1 MRKLPALALTALLLP
16 AFVLTGCHFSK
27 VNANERV
34 HVAGR
39 ALDASG
45 KPLAGATVLLFKE
58 ADLGEFLFGTVEA
71 LSTLGTICLLPQAP
85 TICAKARSTQTDR
98 DGNYSFDLTGAD
110 TQGSIGTEAALD
122 AIFSDPRANSDGT
135 TTTVSFHVRQATV
148 ELPAARLWKAAP
160 RLSSAAGRLRL
171 TWTPLPTGTG
181 SGTSY
186 AAEAYL
192 EGQSNLAWTQ
202 PAQPPRA
209 DIDARILED
218 KAASVAVRARTTLSG
233 GTGAGTVRASYL
245 SPKLTAAPTAGA
257 PPSRGRPCA
266 SVSGNPPVAGTFASC
281 GATDGDLVQAARL
294 PATGKQVVSGI
305 AIDLGR
311 PRPIGLVVVRG
322 VSGQFLVEVSADGR
336 TYRTIATE
344 TGDAVAVTSPG
355 LPLARWVR
363 VRSASGLDVSLL
375 REVSVW

>member
-1 MRKLPALALTALLLP
+1 MRKPTAVVLTALLS

-45 KPLAGATVLLFKE
+45 TPLSGATVFLFKE

-71 LSTLGTICLLPQAP
+71 LSTLGTVCLLPQAP
-85 TICAKARSTQTDR
+85 TICAKARNTRTDH

-110 TQGSIGTEAALD
+110 TQGSIGTEAVLD
-122 AIFSDPRANSDGT
+122 AVFSDPRGGSNGT
-135 TTTVSFHVRQATV
+135 TTTVSFHVRQPNVA
-148 ELPAARLWKAAP
+148 LPPAALWN
-160 RLSSAAGRLRL
+160 SAARVSDTPQHVRL
-171 TWTPLPTGTG
+171 TWTPLPAGTGTG
-181 SGTSY
+181 TTY
-186 AAEAYL
+186 AAEVYL
-192 EGQSNLAWTQ
+192 NGQSPVAWSQ

-209 DIDARILED
+209 DVDPRILED
-218 KAASVAVRARTTLSG
+218 KQATVAIRARTTLPG
-233 GTGAGTVRASYL
+233 GSGAGTVRAAYL
-245 SPKLTAAPTAGA
+245 SPKLKANPTAGA

-266 SVSGNPPVAGTFASC
+266 SVSGNPPVVGGYARC
-281 GATDGDLVQAARL
+281 GATDGDLVQPARL
-294 PATGKQVVSGI
+294 PAVGKQVVTGV

-311 PRPIGLVVVRG
+311 ARPIRLVVVRG
-322 VSGQFLVEVSADGR
+322 VGSQFLVEVSSDGR

-344 TGDAVAVTSPG
+344 DSDAVAVRP
-355 LPLARWVR
+355 PVPPPARWVR
-363 VRSASGLDVSLL
+363 VRSASGVDVSLL